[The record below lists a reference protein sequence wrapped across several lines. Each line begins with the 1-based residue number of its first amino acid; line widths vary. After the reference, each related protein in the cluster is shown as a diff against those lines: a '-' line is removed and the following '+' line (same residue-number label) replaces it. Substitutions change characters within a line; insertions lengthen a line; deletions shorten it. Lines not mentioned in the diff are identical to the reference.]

1 MYCVYDEHKDKC
13 GPIPL
18 EDMVISQ
25 FSGMLLTSFFWCNV
39 YIVYMQ
45 GYKNTEPFINKLLVG
60 PGFVCGAIWAVAQI
74 SWFYANANLPLAVSF
89 PIITTAPG
97 LLGTIIGIVFY
108 NEVSLKPRNMAML
121 GFAI

>member
-89 PIITTAPG
+89 PIIQQPP
-97 LLGTIIGIVFY
+97 
-108 NEVSLKPRNMAML
+108 VSLALSSASSSTTRCRSKPATWPCS
-121 GFAI
+121 